1 MYVYRIHNTWYIL
14 HNIEYRKLYNYTFYI
29 LSARMMRPN
38 VEACNDNPNHGL
50 KAEVSELKNS
60 ISHLKAQLATSG
72 QFLIN
77 DPDFFHLG
85 SSPVGD
91 DDLWCHLIE

>member
-1 MYVYRIHNTWYIL
+1 
-14 HNIEYRKLYNYTFYI
+14 
-29 LSARMMRPN
+29 MMRPN

-72 QFLIN
+72 QFLIG

-91 DDLWCHLIE
+91 GDLWCHLRKESSPYFFNIVTFPSSEYFPAASQALPDAF